1 MQFVCEICCEERT
14 TTVWMPCC
22 LQKICLCCLSLL
34 ERRQCPWCN
43 SEIVQSNDTEA
54 SPLKRTYHVMFT
66 NGYGRA
72 VLKRTRHVNAAEET

>member
-1 MQFVCEICCEERT
+1 MEFTCEICCEIRT

-22 LQKICLCCLSLL
+22 LQKICECCLSLL
-34 ERRQCPWCN
+34 EKRQCPWCN
-43 SEIVQSNDTEA
+43 SEIVQFTDTEA

-72 VLKRTRHVNAAEET
+72 VLKRTRHITLSDES